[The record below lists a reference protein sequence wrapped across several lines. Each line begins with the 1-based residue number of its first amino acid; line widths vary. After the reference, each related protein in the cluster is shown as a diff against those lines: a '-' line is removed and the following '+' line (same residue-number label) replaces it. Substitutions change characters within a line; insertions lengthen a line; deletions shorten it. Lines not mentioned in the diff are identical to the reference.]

1 MDKKLKDLLENSFP
15 ENIYNP
21 SKTTIRLQEVNYDTQ
36 EVEEALKSLLST
48 YVVMGEKTKLFEQL
62 WSRWIGRKHSVFVNS
77 GTSGL
82 LLAMMWIKF
91 KKI

>member
-21 SKTTIRLQEVNYDTQ
+21 SKPTIRLQEVNYDTQ

-48 YVVMGEKTKLFEQL
+48 YDIKL
-62 WSRWIGRKHSVFVNS
+62 
-77 GTSGL
+77 
-82 LLAMMWIKF
+82 
-91 KKI
+91 